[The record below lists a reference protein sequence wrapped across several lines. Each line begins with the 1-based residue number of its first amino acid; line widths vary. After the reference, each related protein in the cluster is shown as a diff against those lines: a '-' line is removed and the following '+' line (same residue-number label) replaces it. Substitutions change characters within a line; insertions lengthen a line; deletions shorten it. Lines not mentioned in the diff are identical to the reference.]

1 MQNEPDYNATWDSC
15 RFNTTQG
22 SSYPGYSNAFVPLAA
37 KLATLSNPP
46 KLVAPETAG
55 FSQLNNYINAISNKS
70 ALYGYGHHLYNSSY
84 GGSGANPDGFITEMT
99 NFASNY
105 PDKPR
110 WMTEYSAGE
119 ANYTDAMNL
128 AKLMHNSLTIEKVSS
143 YIYWSLFW
151 TPSGGLVTITTTSW
165 TINPVYWPFKHYS
178 AFIDPNWYRVNA
190 STGTSDLRIS
200 AYTSP
205 DSNQLSIVIINTS
218 ASTTYSLSLSLNN
231 FPVGDGNI
239 YQTTSTQDCNLI
251 GYYSPSVPL
260 TLPASSITTVAL
272 KALSGVPTGPLNLT
286 ATAGDSVVWLNW
298 DNNTESDLAGY
309 NVYRSTTSGSGY
321 SKLNTSLLSDSN
333 YIDNSV
339 TNGTPY
345 YYVVTAVDT
354 NNNESRYSM
363 EAKATP
369 SNTRPPEAP
378 TGLSATAGDNIVW
391 LDWNDNNEA
400 DFAGYNIYRST
411 TSGSGY
417 SKLNTSLLGNSDYT
431 DSDAANGPTY
441 YYVVRAVDTASNESN
456 NSNEVPALPSSDV
469 GAMGSILRQ
478 WWTGI
483 DGSSVSDLTAIADF
497 PDYPD
502 GMDWVKSL
510 EGPTNWADSYGARIS
525 GYLYP
530 PTSGSYTFWIASD
543 DDSELWLSTDSHPE
557 NASLIA
563 NVYGFTNRR
572 QWDKYPQQQSE
583 SVSLTAGQKYYIEVL
598 HKEDSGN
605 DNIAVAWE
613 GPGIAQQVIYGIYLS
628 PWLTGYYG
636 DFTHDGEIN
645 MEDFAVL
652 AEAWMQNDCQAT
664 SAVDIDN
671 DCIANY
677 TEFSYMLENWLET
690 ITPAPPENL
699 SLTAN
704 PSVYL
709 DWDDSPELD
718 VIGYNVYRSTTP
730 GGPYTKI
737 NSSLV
742 TSSNYSDGTA
752 VAELTY
758 YYVVTAVNIYTNE
771 SGYSNEAS
779 KIAIQESTTGFCSVD
794 GAIKTDNPGY
804 TGAGYAD
811 TSNSIGY
818 GVNWR
823 ISVPASSTYTLV
835 WRFDNGTTSNRK
847 AQLMINGSTVISNI
861 DFTGSG
867 AWSNWRYATVDVALT
882 AGTTDIRL
890 EATTSGGLA
899 NIDYMI
905 VAGSAS
911 LIPVSCSP

>member
-1 MQNEPDYNATWDSC
+1 
-15 RFNTTQG
+15 
-22 SSYPGYSNAFVPLAA
+22 
-37 KLATLSNPP
+37 
-46 KLVAPETAG
+46 
-55 FSQLNNYINAISNKS
+55 
-70 ALYGYGHHLYNSSY
+70 
-84 GGSGANPDGFITEMT
+84 
-99 NFASNY
+99 
-105 PDKPR
+105 
-110 WMTEYSAGE
+110 
-119 ANYTDAMNL
+119 
-128 AKLMHNSLTIEKVSS
+128 
-143 YIYWSLFW
+143 
-151 TPSGGLVTITTTSW
+151 
-165 TINPVYWPFKHYS
+165 
-178 AFIDPNWYRVNA
+178 
-190 STGTSDLRIS
+190 
-200 AYTSP
+200 
-205 DSNQLSIVIINTS
+205 
-218 ASTTYSLSLSLNN
+218 
-231 FPVGDGNI
+231 
-239 YQTTSTQDCNLI
+239 
-251 GYYSPSVPL
+251 
-260 TLPASSITTVAL
+260 
-272 KALSGVPTGPLNLT
+272 
-286 ATAGDSVVWLNW
+286 
-298 DNNTESDLAGY
+298 
-309 NVYRSTTSGSGY
+309 
-321 SKLNTSLLSDSN
+321 
-333 YIDNSV
+333 
-339 TNGTPY
+339 
-345 YYVVTAVDT
+345 
-354 NNNESRYSM
+354 
-363 EAKATP
+363 
-369 SNTRPPEAP
+369 
-378 TGLSATAGDNIVW
+378 
-391 LDWNDNNEA
+391 
-400 DFAGYNIYRST
+400 
-411 TSGSGY
+411 
-417 SKLNTSLLGNSDYT
+417 
-431 DSDAANGPTY
+431 
-441 YYVVRAVDTASNESN
+441 
-456 NSNEVPALPSSDV
+456 
-469 GAMGSILRQ
+469 
-478 WWTGI
+478 
-483 DGSSVSDLTAIADF
+483 
-497 PDYPD
+497 
-502 GMDWVKSL
+502 
-510 EGPTNWADSYGARIS
+510 
-525 GYLYP
+525 
-530 PTSGSYTFWIASD
+530 
-543 DDSELWLSTDSHPE
+543 
-557 NASLIA
+557 
-563 NVYGFTNRR
+563 
-572 QWDKYPQQQSE
+572 
-583 SVSLTAGQKYYIEVL
+583 
-598 HKEDSGN
+598 
-605 DNIAVAWE
+605 
-613 GPGIAQQVIYGIYLS
+613 
-628 PWLTGYYG
+628 
-636 DFTHDGEIN
+636 

-905 VAGSAS
+905 VASSAS
-911 LIPVSCSP
+911 LTPVSCAN